1 VREGGEG
8 FFEEPISHHNI
19 FPKGV
24 SDMEK
29 DAAAQR
35 ITSLSKE
42 LERHNRLYY
51 EKDMPEITDAEYDA
65 LFKELQEL
73 EQGFPELALPDSP
86 TKRVGGRPLA
96 KFSQVRHT
104 MPMLSLENGF
114 TEEDLRDFDDRVKRF
129 LGLAGATQ
137 VSYICEPK
145 MDGVAVELV
154 YQHGLFSVGST
165 RGDGMVGED
174 VTENLKTLKDIP
186 LRLRMEE
193 PPELLTVRGEVYLP
207 LAPFQRLNK
216 EREEDG
222 LPPFA
227 NPRNAAAGSLR
238 QLDSRITAK
247 RPLSIF
253 CYAQG
258 ETLGLSFASQSD
270 FLARIPAWGL
280 QVNPLVQVVSGID
293 AVLAYYLEM
302 MEKRDELPYEI
313 DGVVVKVDPY
323 SMQRDLGE
331 KSRSPRWSIAW
342 KFPPRQATTVVNDI
356 VPQVGRTGVITPV
369 AHLAPVEVSGVMV
382 ARATLHNW
390 EEMQRKDIRKGDT
403 VIVERA
409 GDVIPAVVRVVT
421 EKRRGTETA
430 LPIPETCPDCGG
442 EVVHIPGEVAVRCV
456 GLACPAQVRERLK
469 HFASRRAMDID
480 GLGEKFIEQLLAL
493 SLVKDVADIY
503 TLTREDFML
512 FERMGEKLSENL
524 LYAINNSKSRDLSR
538 FIFALGIRNV
548 GEHTAKLL
556 ADAFGSVENLAQASQ
571 EELTSIRE
579 VGPTVAE
586 SIADFFRNEENQRV
600 IERLLAAGVRPSVEE
615 KRVGGRFTG
624 KTFVFTG
631 SLTRFTRDEAKKMVE
646 LEGGHAAGS
655 VSKKTD
661 YVVAGSE
668 AGSKLD
674 KAVQLGVRVLTEEE
688 FLELVK

>member
-1 VREGGEG
+1 M
-8 FFEEPISHHNI
+8 
-19 FPKGV
+19 
-24 SDMEK
+24 DQ
-29 DAAAQR
+29 AATAQR
-35 ITSLSKE
+35 IKTLSQE

-65 LFKELQEL
+65 LFKELQGL
-73 EQGFPELALPDSP
+73 EQSYPELALPDSP

-114 TEEDLRDFDDRVKRF
+114 NEEDIRDFDDRVKRF
-129 LGLAGATQ
+129 LGLAGDTQ
-137 VSYICEPK
+137 ISYMCEPK

-154 YQHGLFSVGST
+154 YQWGLFAIGST
-165 RGDGMVGED
+165 RGDGLVGED
-174 VTENLKTLKDIP
+174 VTENLKTIKDIP
-186 LRLRMEE
+186 LRLRMDD

-207 LAPFQRLNK
+207 LAPFRKFNK
-216 EREEDG
+216 EREEEG
-222 LPPFA
+222 LPVFA

-258 ETLGLSFASQSD
+258 ETLGISFASQSD
-270 FLARIPAWGL
+270 FLAKIPAWGL
-280 QVNPLVQVVSGID
+280 PVNELVQVVSGGD
-293 AVLAYYLEM
+293 AVLSYYADM

-323 SMQRDLGE
+323 AMQRDLGE
-331 KSRSPRWSIAW
+331 KSRSPRWALAL
-342 KFPPRQATTVVNDI
+342 KFPPRQATTVVEDI

-369 AHLAPVEVSGVMV
+369 AHLTPVNVSGVMV
-382 ARATLHNW
+382 SRATLHNW

-403 VIVERA
+403 VVVERA
-409 GDVIPAVVRVVT
+409 GDVIPAVVRVIT
-421 EKRRGTETA
+421 EQRQGTETA
-430 LPIPETCPDCGG
+430 LAIPETCPECGG
-442 EVVHIPGEVAVRCV
+442 EIVRIPGEVAVRCV
-456 GLACPAQVRERLK
+456 GLACPAQVRESLK

-480 GLGEKFIEQLLAL
+480 GLGEKFIEQML
-493 SLVKDVADIY
+493 SLQLVKDVADIY
-503 TLTREDFML
+503 TLTREDFMQ

-524 LYAINNSKSRDLSR
+524 LHAIESSKSRDLSR

-556 ADAFGSVENLAQASQ
+556 ANAFGSVQNLAQASE

-579 VGPTVAE
+579 VGPQVAE
-586 SIADFFRNEENQRV
+586 SISDFFKNQENQRI
-600 IERLLAAGVRPSVEE
+600 IERLLSAGVQPSVEE

-631 SLTRFTRDEAKKMVE
+631 TLTRFTRDDAKKIVE

-661 YVVAGSE
+661 YVVAGTE

-674 KAVQLGVRVLTEEE
+674 KAVQLGVRVLTEDE
-688 FLELVK
+688 FLELVKE

>member
-1 VREGGEG
+1 M
-8 FFEEPISHHNI
+8 
-19 FPKGV
+19 
-24 SDMEK
+24 DTA
-29 DAAAQR
+29 AAAQR
-35 ITSLSKE
+35 IRTLSKE

-73 EQGFPELALPDSP
+73 ELSFPDLAQPDSP

-96 KFSQVRHT
+96 KFSQVRHSQ
-104 MPMLSLENGF
+104 PMLSLENGF
-114 TEEDLRDFDDRVKRF
+114 NEDDIRDFDDRVKRF
-129 LGLAGATQ
+129 LGLPGETTI
-137 VSYICEPK
+137 SYMCEPK

-154 YQHGLFSVGST
+154 YQQGLFSVGST
-165 RGDGMVGED
+165 RGDGLVGED
-174 VTENLKTLKDIP
+174 VTENLKTLHDIP
-186 LRLRMEE
+186 LRLRLDQA
-193 PPELLTVRGEVYLP
+193 PELFTVRGEVYLP
-207 LAPFQRLNK
+207 LAPFRKFNK
-216 EREEDG
+216 EREEEG
-222 LPPFA
+222 LPVFA

-258 ETLGLSFASQSD
+258 ETLGISFASQSD
-270 FLARIPAWGL
+270 FLSKVPDWGL
-280 QVNPLVQVVSGID
+280 PVNPLVQVVSGSE
-293 AVLAYYLEM
+293 AVISYYVEM
-302 MEKRDELPYEI
+302 MEKRDDLPYEI
-313 DGVVVKVDPY
+313 DGVVVKVDSY
-323 SMQRDLGE
+323 EMQRDLGE
-331 KSRSPRWSIAW
+331 KSRSPRWAIAL
-342 KFPPRQATTVVNDI
+342 KFPPRQATTVVEDI

-369 AHLAPVEVSGVMV
+369 AHLTPVNVSGVMV
-382 ARATLHNW
+382 SRATLHNW
-390 EEMQRKDIRKGDT
+390 EEMERKDIRKGDT
-403 VIVERA
+403 VVVERA
-409 GDVIPAVVRVVT
+409 GDVIPAVVRVLT
-421 EKRRGTETA
+421 EKRNGTETA
-430 LPIPETCPDCGG
+430 LPIPLTCPECGG
-442 EVVHIPGEVAVRCV
+442 EIVRIPGEVAVRCV
-456 GLACPAQVRERLK
+456 GLACPAQVRESLK

-480 GLGEKFIEQLLAL
+480 GLGEKFIEQLLSL
-493 SLVKDVADIY
+493 QLVKDVADIY
-503 TLTREDFML
+503 TLTREDFMQ
-512 FERMGEKLSENL
+512 FERMGDKLSENL
-524 LYAINNSKSRDLSR
+524 LQAIESSKSRDLSR

-556 ADAFGSVENLAQASQ
+556 ASAFGSVENLSQASE

-579 VGPTVAE
+579 VGPQVAE
-586 SIADFFRNEENQRV
+586 SITDFFKNQENQRI
-600 IERLLAAGVRPSVEE
+600 IERLLASGVQPSVEE

-631 SLTRFTRDEAKKMVE
+631 TLTRFTRDDAKKIVE

-674 KAVQLGVRVLTEEE
+674 KAVQLGVKVLTEEE

>member
-1 VREGGEG
+1 MDQE
-8 FFEEPISHHNI
+8 
-19 FPKGV
+19 
-24 SDMEK
+24 
-29 DAAAQR
+29 AAAQR
-35 ITSLSKE
+35 ITFLSEE

-65 LFKELQEL
+65 LFKELQDL

-114 TEEDLRDFDDRVKRF
+114 TEEDIRDFDDRVKRF
-129 LGLAGATQ
+129 LGLAADAT
-137 VSYICEPK
+137 VSYMCEPK

-154 YQHGLFSVGST
+154 YQQGLFAIGST
-165 RGDGMVGED
+165 RGDGLVGEE
-174 VTENLKTLKDIP
+174 VTENLKTIKDIP
-186 LRLRMEE
+186 LRLRVEE
-193 PPELLTVRGEVYLP
+193 PPELLTVRGEVFLP
-207 LAPFQRLNK
+207 LAPFRKFNK
-216 EREEDG
+216 EREEEG
-222 LPPFA
+222 LPVFA

-258 ETLGLSFASQSD
+258 ETHGISFASQSD

-280 QVNPLVQVVSGID
+280 PVNPLIRVVPGIEE
-293 AVLAYYLEM
+293 VLAYYADM

-331 KSRSPRWSIAW
+331 KSRSPRWAIAL
-342 KFPPRQATTVVNDI
+342 KFPPRQATTVVEDI

-369 AHLAPVEVSGVMV
+369 AHLAPVNVSGVMV

-403 VIVERA
+403 VVVERA

-421 EKRRGTETA
+421 EKRQGTETA
-430 LPIPETCPDCGG
+430 LAIPLACPECGG
-442 EVVHIPGEVAVRCV
+442 EIVRIPGEVAVRCV
-456 GLACPAQVRERLK
+456 GLACPAQLRESLK

-480 GLGEKFIEQLLAL
+480 GLGEKFIEQLL
-493 SLVKDVADIY
+493 SLKLVRDVADIY
-503 TLTREDFML
+503 RLKREDFMQ

-524 LYAINNSKSRDLSR
+524 LHAIEGSKSRDLSR

-556 ADAFGSVENLAQASQ
+556 ADAFGSVENLAQASE

-579 VGPTVAE
+579 VGPQVAE
-586 SIADFFRNEENQRV
+586 SITDFFKNEENRRI

-615 KRVGGRFTG
+615 KRVGGKFTG

-631 SLTRFTRDEAKKMVE
+631 TLTRFTRDDAKKIVE
-646 LEGGHAAGS
+646 IEGGHAAGS

-661 YVVAGSE
+661 YVVAGTE